1 MIAKCPNC
9 GIEQCWVKSDPRPR
23 CPKCGWP
30 TLYERPRVVVQ
41 PKEKP
46 VDEPLLDSDEL
57 VVPKQRR
64 KRYRD
69 PYMSESEK

>member
-1 MIAKCPNC
+1 
-9 GIEQCWVKSDPRPR
+9 
-23 CPKCGWP
+23 
-30 TLYERPRVVVQ
+30 VQ